1 MVRIKS
7 FVIQRAVEFITIL
20 EEDFLQAVLPTLF
33 SRALSR
39 VLV

>member
-1 MVRIKS
+1 MIRVNS
-7 FVIQRAVEFITIL
+7 FVTERAVDFATIL